1 VLQSREVCVVFL
13 KTPLVLLLPIRP
25 PSLMAAMSGCHCNFE
40 ALFTVKSF
48 AGIAKLT
55 GNKYTAEV
63 R

>member
-1 VLQSREVCVVFL
+1 
-13 KTPLVLLLPIRP
+13 
-25 PSLMAAMSGCHCNFE
+25 MAAMSGCHCNFE